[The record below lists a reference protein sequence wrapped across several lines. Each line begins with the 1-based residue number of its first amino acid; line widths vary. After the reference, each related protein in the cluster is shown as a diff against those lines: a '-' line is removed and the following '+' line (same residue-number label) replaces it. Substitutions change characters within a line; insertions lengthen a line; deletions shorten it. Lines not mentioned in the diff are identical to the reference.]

1 MHSYILHD
9 LLQAKEKE
17 WETDTDDDDG
27 DDDTLFLKDKD
38 LSTERLVYKSVPND
52 IHICITYTQ

>member
-38 LSTERLVYKSVPND
+38 LSTEWLDKSVPND